1 LSDLLTDP
9 VSFVAAAMLRNDVD
23 PEIVRR
29 VTTDARKAFGGSR
42 VYVKALD
49 RETRDREIRRL
60 LELGASPAAIARHVE
75 TSVSTIHRRRSR
87 WL

>member
-1 LSDLLTDP
+1 MSDP
-9 VSFVAAAMLRNDVD
+9 VSYMVAAMLRADVD

-49 RETRDREIRRL
+49 REARDAEIRRL
-60 LELGASPAAIARHVE
+60 LELGASPAAIARTVK
-75 TSVSTIHRRRSR
+75 TSTSTIHRRRSR